1 MTPYIRL
8 FAAFAVASLPLVSVS
23 SAQDHPM
30 MPPGMTHERH
40 MALMKQ
46 HGQTAMGFDQD
57 KATHHFTLTT
67 NGGTIQVTVVDPAD
81 QVTHD
86 EIQTHL
92 REIAAAFGRGDFEK
106 PLLTHGEVPPGV
118 SEMQRHKDE
127 ITYTYEGLEKGGVVR
142 IATSNA
148 EALNAIHDFLQYQI
162 REHITGDPMPVQ
174 Q

>member
-1 MTPYIRL
+1 
-8 FAAFAVASLPLVSVS
+8 
-23 SAQDHPM
+23 M
-30 MPPGMTHERH
+30 MPPGMTHEQH

-67 NGGTIQVTVVDPAD
+67 NGGTI
-81 QVTHD
+81 
-86 EIQTHL
+86 L

-127 ITYTYEGLEKGGVVR
+127 ITYTYEGLDNGGVVR

-162 REHITGDPMPVQ
+162 REHVTGDPMTVTNQ
-174 Q
+174 GRRH

>member
-1 MTPYIRL
+1 
-8 FAAFAVASLPLVSVS
+8 
-23 SAQDHPM
+23 M
-30 MPPGMTHERH
+30 MPPGMTHEQH

-67 NGGTIQVTVVDPAD
+67 NGGTIEVTVVDPAD

-106 PLLTHGEVPPGV
+106 PLLTHGEVPPGSQKCNV
-118 SEMQRHKDE
+118 TRMRS
-127 ITYTYEGLEKGGVVR
+127 R
-142 IATSNA
+142 IHTQVLRMVGSC
-148 EALNAIHDFLQYQI
+148 ESQLQM
-162 REHITGDPMPVQ
+162 PMR
-174 Q
+174 